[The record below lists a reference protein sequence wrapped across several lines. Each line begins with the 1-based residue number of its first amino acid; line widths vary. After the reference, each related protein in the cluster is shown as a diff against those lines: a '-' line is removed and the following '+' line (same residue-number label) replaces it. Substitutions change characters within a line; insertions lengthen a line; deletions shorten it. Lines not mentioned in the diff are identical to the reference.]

1 MASHLQ
7 KTVALQHYFTPGQ
20 IMHRQDHYLQPCATN
35 RGLSGQLQGVSV
47 CRSGFWPQMSA
58 HFTGFSFQ
66 DLASLLGFT
75 CLQLHQGRNAHAKSL
90 ERLSALSYK
99 IREELGVVPL
109 LPATQQGGPMMAFI
123 IFYCDRKANASLN
136 LGRVQQAYSST
147 EGFSDGIN
155 VVLSKLCS
163 DFDTQ

>member
-1 MASHLQ
+1 
-7 KTVALQHYFTPGQ
+7 
-20 IMHRQDHYLQPCATN
+20 
-35 RGLSGQLQGVSV
+35 
-47 CRSGFWPQMSA
+47 
-58 HFTGFSFQ
+58 
-66 DLASLLGFT
+66 
-75 CLQLHQGRNAHAKSL
+75 
-90 ERLSALSYK
+90 
-99 IREELGVVPL
+99 
-109 LPATQQGGPMMAFI
+109 MMAFI